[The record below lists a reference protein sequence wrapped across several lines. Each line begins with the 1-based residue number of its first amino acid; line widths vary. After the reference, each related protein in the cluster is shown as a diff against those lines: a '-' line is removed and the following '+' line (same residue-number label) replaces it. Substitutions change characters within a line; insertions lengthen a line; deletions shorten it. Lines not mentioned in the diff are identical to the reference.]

1 MKRFIFSTGLVLIM
15 SLASFITR
23 PGSEHKTLE
32 IGAPAP
38 DFKLTGVD
46 DRSYSLAS
54 FKDARVLVIIF
65 TCNHC
70 PTAQCYEDRI
80 IQMTADYADKNV
92 AIVAIMP
99 NDPKSL
105 RLDELDFSDLGDSF
119 AEMKIRAKE
128 KKFNFPYLY
137 DGET

>member
-1 MKRFIFSTGLVLIM
+1 MIRFIFSTVLVMIL
-15 SLASFITR
+15 SLASYISR
-23 PGSEHKTLE
+23 SGHDPKTLE

-38 DFKLTGVD
+38 DFKLTGID

-54 FKDARVLVIIF
+54 FKEARVLVIIF

-80 IQMTADYADKNV
+80 IRMTTDYADKNV

-119 AEMKIRAKE
+119 AEMKLSLIHI
-128 KKFNFPYLY
+128 
-137 DGET
+137 